1 MRIIRRTDERQQ
13 ARNNPKMDT
22 QMKVDKVEYIAVKE
36 TAKVTKT
43 GKEVKRESKFIFRVR
58 SGGQWYLCRELQDEN
73 LRPFADVFSR
83 ENAIIR
89 FPELFKAL
97 GLNVP
102 DAVKMSASE
111 AVKKVEE
118 REAKR
123 EARERETLENGR
135 NKFMKHNAEN
145 GAKRWYRLCEKYGV
159 EG

>member
-1 MRIIRRTDERQQ
+1 MI
-13 ARNNPKMDT
+13 
-22 QMKVDKVEYIAVKE
+22 VDKVEYIAVKE
-36 TAKVTKT
+36 TARVTKK

-58 SGGQWYLCRELQDEN
+58 AEGQWYLCRELQDEK

-89 FPELFKAL
+89 FPELFEAL
-97 GLNVP
+97 GLEVP
-102 DAVKMSASE
+102 NAVRASADE

-145 GAKRWYRLCEKYGV
+145 GAKRWSRLCEKYGV
-159 EG
+159 EV

>member
-1 MRIIRRTDERQQ
+1 MRMTRRTDERQKREITQ
-13 ARNNPKMDT
+13 KGNT
-22 QMKVDKVEYIAVKE
+22 QMEVDKVEYIAVKE
-36 TAKVTKT
+36 TARVTKT
-43 GKEVKRESKFIFRVR
+43 GKEVRRESKFIFRVR
-58 SGGQWYLCRELQDEN
+58 ADGHWYLCRELEASN

-83 ENAIIR
+83 ENAVIL
-89 FPELFKAL
+89 FPELFKAV

-102 DAVKMSASE
+102 DAVKVSAAE

-135 NKFMKHNAEN
+135 NKFMKRNAEN
-145 GAKRWYRLCEKYGV
+145 GAKRWNRLCEKYGV

>member
-1 MRIIRRTDERQQ
+1 
-13 ARNNPKMDT
+13 
-22 QMKVDKVEYIAVKE
+22 MKVDKVEYIAVKE

-58 SGGQWYLCRELQDEN
+58 SDGQWYLCRELQDEN

-89 FPELFKAL
+89 FPELFMAL

-111 AVKKVEE
+111 AVKKVKE